1 MRVFVA
7 INPSAEERARL
18 SEASRSLREAGFP
31 VRWVPPENVHLT
43 LKFLGEMPDG
53 RRAELAAAVD
63 RAAAGVGAFPVKVE
77 GVGAFPNLR
86 RPNVVWVG
94 IESSAP
100 LERLYSRLENELEA
114 LGFSKET
121 RAFHPHFTVGRSRR
135 GVSAKEFEGLEA
147 LTGRIE
153 YEDNFA
159 VRTVELMQS
168 RLLPGGAV
176 YNVIHKAELE
186 AGGGRRGH
194 A

>member
-7 INPSAEERARL
+7 INPSTEERVRL
-18 SEASRSLREAGFP
+18 NEASRSLREAGFP

-43 LKFLGEMPDG
+43 LKFLGEVPEG
-53 RRAELAAAVD
+53 GRAELVAAVD
-63 RAAAGVGAFPVKVE
+63 RAVAGVAAFRLRVQGVGAFPT
-77 GVGAFPNLR
+77 LR

-100 LERLYSRLENELEA
+100 LKGLQSRLEDELWA
-114 LGFSKET
+114 LGFPKET

-135 GVSAKEFEGLEA
+135 GVSAKEFDGLDSLA
-147 LTGRIE
+147 RQIE
-153 YEDNFA
+153 YEDVFLVAA
-159 VRTVELMQS
+159 VEVMRS

-176 YNVIHKAELE
+176 YDVIHRADLE
-186 AGGGRRGH
+186 AGGERLGH